1 MKLYIIKA
9 FNKSGGCA
17 GTYYVTATGVNRAK
31 LALRESEPWC
41 SRLEVVDVVYN
52 LITA

>member
-9 FNKSGGCA
+9 FNNVGGCI

-31 LALRESEPWC
+31 MAIRESEPWC
-41 SRLEVVDVVYN
+41 SKLEVVDIVHN